1 MREGY
6 EMTDDLKKLLAEFY
20 GSRTMIGTSYT
31 LTHYVENKISIE
43 ATLIVQKDYVR
54 AEVKEEVEEF
64 IKDYFSYENFTFED
78 EIVKSELEEDIKNSI
93 DGVKSFRITTPTMD
107 VIASEQ
113 PYQIFA
119 LGGLTVTASGGE

>member
-1 MREGY
+1 M
-6 EMTDDLKKLLAEFY
+6 
-20 GSRTMIGTSYT
+20 
-31 LTHYVENKISIE
+31 
-43 ATLIVQKDYVR
+43 QKDYVR